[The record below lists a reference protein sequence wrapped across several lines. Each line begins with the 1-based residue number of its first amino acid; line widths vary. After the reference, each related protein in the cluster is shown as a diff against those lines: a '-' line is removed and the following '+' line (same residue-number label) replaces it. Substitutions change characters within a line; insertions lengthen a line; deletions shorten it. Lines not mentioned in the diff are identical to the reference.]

1 MKKDFSLPHP
11 TLERLARLYV
21 LLGKLQQQG
30 FRVVSSKRLSEL
42 LGVPD
47 HTIRKDLSCL
57 REGLGWDKPFE
68 EKPFDKGK
76 AGGSRGAGT
85 EIPGDREK
93 PADTE
98 WAQMDKPG
106 AGGGRGYPLDSL
118 RTLIGERLGLRCPR
132 TACLVGLGNLGVA
145 ILHRKIWQEGVYRL
159 VAAFDSSENRLEL
172 LSTKVPLYHA
182 RELEAVVRKHR
193 IEIGIL
199 TVPPEA
205 AQETA
210 DRLVRSGIRGIVNFA
225 PVVLT
230 VTSDRVVVRNVSLAG
245 ELNILSAYL
254 YQQEEEHG

>member
-1 MKKDFSLPHP
+1 MKKESNLPPP

-30 FRVVSSKRLSEL
+30 LGVVSSKRLSEL

-57 REGLGWDKPFE
+57 RDKTFV
-68 EKPFDKGK
+68 KGK
-76 AGGSRGAGT
+76 
-85 EIPGDREK
+85 PGDGGK

-98 WAQMDKPG
+98 WAKMDKPG
-106 AGGGRGYPLDSL
+106 ASGGRGYPLDAL
-118 RTLIGERLGLRCPR
+118 RTLIGEQLGLTRPR

-182 RELEAVVRKHR
+182 RELEGVVRKQQ

-225 PVVLT
+225 PVVLS
-230 VTSDRVVVRNVSLAG
+230 VKSDQVVVRNVSLAG

>member
-1 MKKDFSLPHP
+1 MKTKLDLPPP

-30 FRVVSSKRLSEL
+30 LGIVSSKRLSQL

-47 HTIRKDLSCL
+47 HTIRKDLCFL
-57 REGLGWDKPFE
+57 RESLGIENRSSREPSE
-68 EKPFDKGK
+68 MGNP
-76 AGGSRGAGT
+76 GS
-85 EIPGDREK
+85 
-93 PADTE
+93 
-98 WAQMDKPG
+98 
-106 AGGGRGYPLDSL
+106 GGGRGYALESL
-118 RTLIGERLGLRCPR
+118 RTLISEWLGLTRPR

-159 VAAFDSSENRLEL
+159 LAAFDSSENRLEL
-172 LSTKVPLYHA
+172 LSTKVPRYHT
-182 RELEAVVRKHR
+182 RELERVVRQHR

-205 AQETA
+205 AQEA
-210 DRLVRSGIRGIVNFA
+210 ANRLVRAGIRGIVNFA

-230 VTSDRVVVRNVSLAG
+230 VTSEQVVVRNVSLAG

>member
-1 MKKDFSLPHP
+1 MKKESNLPPP

-30 FRVVSSKRLSEL
+30 LGVVSSKRLSEL

-57 REGLGWDKPFE
+57 REGLGR
-68 EKPFDKGK
+68 GK
-76 AGGSRGAGT
+76 
-85 EIPGDREK
+85 PGDGGK

-98 WAQMDKPG
+98 WAKMDKPG
-106 AGGGRGYPLDSL
+106 ASGGRGYPLDAL
-118 RTLIGERLGLRCPR
+118 RTLIGERLGLTRPR

-145 ILHRKIWQEGVYRL
+145 ILHRKIWQEGIYRL

-182 RELEAVVRKHR
+182 RELEGVVRKQR

-225 PVVLT
+225 PVVLS
-230 VTSDRVVVRNVSLAG
+230 VKSDQVVVRNVSLAG

>member
-1 MKKDFSLPHP
+1 MKTVSTLPPP

-21 LLGKLQQQG
+21 LLGKLQHQG
-30 FRVVSSKRLSEL
+30 LGVVSSRRLSEL

-57 REGLGWDKPFE
+57 RDKTFE
-68 EKPFDKGK
+68 KEKL
-76 AGGSRGAGT
+76 R
-85 EIPGDREK
+85 DREK

-98 WAQMDKPG
+98 SARIDT
-106 AGGGRGYPLDSL
+106 AGVSGVRGYPLDSL
-118 RTLIGERLGLRCPR
+118 RTLIGEQLGLTQPR

-145 ILHRKIWQEGVYRL
+145 ILHRKIWQEGVFRL

-182 RELEAVVRKHR
+182 RELEGVVRRER

-230 VTSDRVVVRNVSLAG
+230 VTSDQVVVRNVSLAG